1 MRTTISKYAIDR
13 EKAVKA
19 IMKLRREWEDTAC
32 GDSLLEVNGSIGYLL
47 FDVAVGLGLNEDEMQ
62 LALGQIGADLK
73 DV

>member
-1 MRTTISKYAIDR
+1 
-13 EKAVKA
+13 
-19 IMKLRREWEDTAC
+19 
-32 GDSLLEVNGSIGYLL
+32 L